1 MVSSTEQESVIRV
14 GKGESVALPVTADY
28 IGFAKEQKLL
38 DLLSG
43 ENLMFADKVKKTNKH
58 LQIKSFI
65 KQWEESSPLTS
76 AFVFRTFVKFLTRYQ
91 PQGDIGITEAIIG
104 VVM

>member
-1 MVSSTEQESVIRV
+1 M
-14 GKGESVALPVTADY
+14 
-28 IGFAKEQKLL
+28 
-38 DLLSG
+38 
-43 ENLMFADKVKKTNKH
+43 H

-65 KQWEESSPLTS
+65 KQWEEGSPLTS
-76 AFVFRTFVKFLTRYQ
+76 AFVFRTFVKFLTGYQ